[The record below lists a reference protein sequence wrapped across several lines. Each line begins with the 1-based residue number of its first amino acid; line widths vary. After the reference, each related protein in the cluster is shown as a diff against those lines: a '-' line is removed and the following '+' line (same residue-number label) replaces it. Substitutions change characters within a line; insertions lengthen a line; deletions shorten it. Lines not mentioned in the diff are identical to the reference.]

1 MRRAALV
8 PKGAGRKLFYPCV
21 IVRTAAVNIYTNF
34 SGATMP
40 ELSEKQLQDFAQRL
54 RDRREEL
61 REIIRRELADSR
73 QEDYAE
79 LAGMV
84 HDAGD
89 ESFAELLRGINLTTR
104 ARDLE
109 ELGDVEAALER
120 IKNGIYGTCVDCN
133 DRIALER
140 LGAHAP
146 GERRCHLHGR
156 QR

>member
-1 MRRAALV
+1 
-8 PKGAGRKLFYPCV
+8 
-21 IVRTAAVNIYTNF
+21 
-34 SGATMP
+34 MP

-73 QEDYAE
+73 QEDYSE

-84 HDAGD
+84 HDTGD

-104 ARDLE
+104 AR
-109 ELGDVEAALER
+109 ELDEIRDVEAALER

-133 DRIALER
+133 DAIAPER
-140 LGAHAP
+140 LDAYPTAKRCINCQSRH
-146 GERRCHLHGR
+146 ENRRGGR
-156 QR
+156 DATPSL

>member
-1 MRRAALV
+1 
-8 PKGAGRKLFYPCV
+8 
-21 IVRTAAVNIYTNF
+21 
-34 SGATMP
+34 MP

-54 RDRREEL
+54 RNRREEL

-89 ESFAELLRGINLTTR
+89 ESFAELLRGINLTNR
-104 ARDLE
+104 ARELE
-109 ELGDVEAALER
+109 ELRDVEAALER

-133 DRIALER
+133 DSIAPER
-140 LGAHAP
+140 LDAYPTAKRCINCQSRH
-146 GERRCHLHGR
+146 ENRRGGR
-156 QR
+156 DATPSL